1 VSWPVVTL
9 GAVMLAGLVLY
20 ALLGGAD
27 FGGGLWDLL
36 ASGPRQA
43 RQRELIAHA
52 IGPVWE
58 ANHVWLIL
66 VIVVLFVG
74 FPAAFAEISVR
85 LHVPLTAL
93 LVAIVLRGAAFT
105 FRAYDPLASQHPAAM
120 RRWGRVFS
128 TASIAGPLLLGMIVG
143 ALAQGG
149 RAAPARAALSGL
161 WLGPF
166 PLVVGLFTLALF
178 GLVSAVYLT
187 VEAEAADPEL
197 AADFRRRALAAAVA
211 VGWLALATFVLS
223 ARHAPLVRDG
233 LTRRAW
239 SLPLHLLTGVA
250 AMAVIVGL
258 WWRRY
263 PWARRAV
270 VVQASGIVLGWGASQ
285 FPFIAVPDL
294 TLDGMAGPRRMQEL
308 LVGALAAGFVVLVP
322 SLIYLFRVF
331 KAGPRHRTG

>member
-1 VSWPVVTL
+1 VTWPVVTL
-9 GAVMLAGLVLY
+9 GAVMLGGLVLY

-36 ASGPRQA
+36 ASGPRQG

-74 FPAAFAEISVR
+74 FPPAFAEISVR

-105 FRAYDPLASQHPAAM
+105 FRAYDPLASQHPAAV

-128 TASIAGPLLLGMIVG
+128 MASIAGPLLLGMIVG
-143 ALAQGG
+143 ALAQGAG
-149 RAAPARAALSGL
+149 TPARAALSGL

-187 VEAEAADPEL
+187 VEAEPDDPEL
-197 AADFRRRALAAAVA
+197 AADFRDRALAAAVA
-211 VGWLALATFVLS
+211 VGLLALATFGL
-223 ARHAPLVRDG
+223 AAQHAPLVRDG

-239 SLPLHLLTGVA
+239 SLPLHLLTGA
-250 AMAVIVGL
+250 TAMAVIATL
-258 WWRRY
+258 WRRRY
-263 PWARRAV
+263 AWARRAV
-270 VVQASGIVLGWGASQ
+270 VMQASGIVLGWGASQ

-294 TLDGMAGPRRMQEL
+294 TLDGTAGPRRMQEL
-308 LVGALAAGFVVLVP
+308 LAWALAAGFVVLVP

-331 KAGPRHRTG
+331 KAGPRHREP